1 VSYTYPPNSSGG
13 GDIYAYNIVEGLK
26 RLGHEVLVVTSSNT
40 PKKDEVGIHYIQI
53 RNIPGF
59 RIQDFLNKAKIF
71 CLNQYRSKLIDVF
84 HFNGPSGCAIPK
96 KNLPT
101 VMTLHHSVLSTFKIL
116 LQYPS
121 SLFSIDALQECNPYN
136 IWLESRCIKKVNQII
151 TVSNHT
157 ASQLKGR
164 GISEENLNVI
174 HNGIDIFPPPSEKEK
189 IQIINKLG
197 IINKKVILF
206 VGRLDQRKG
215 VIFLVKAIKELKN
228 DIKEDFKCIIVGNG
242 PIKNHIL
249 KYIKNNNLD
258 SYFSF
263 VNKVNYKNLR
273 KIFFLCDV
281 LVLPSLYEG
290 LGLVLLEAM
299 ASKKPVIGT
308 NSGGIPEIIKHGYNG
323 FLTPLRSIKHIS
335 KAIKKILS
343 NNELAKKMGEHGY
356 TMIKR
361 DFTWEKAVKKT
372 LKIYKRLI

>member
-1 VSYTYPPNSSGG
+1 
-13 GDIYAYNIVEGLK
+13 
-26 RLGHEVLVVTSSNT
+26 
-40 PKKDEVGIHYIQI
+40 
-53 RNIPGF
+53 
-59 RIQDFLNKAKIF
+59 
-71 CLNQYRSKLIDVF
+71 
-84 HFNGPSGCAIPK
+84 
-96 KNLPT
+96 
-101 VMTLHHSVLSTFKIL
+101 
-116 LQYPS
+116 
-121 SLFSIDALQECNPYN
+121 
-136 IWLESRCIKKVNQII
+136 
-151 TVSNHT
+151 
-157 ASQLKGR
+157 
-164 GISEENLNVI
+164 ENLNVI
-174 HNGIDIFPPPSEKEK
+174 HNGIDIFPPPSEKDK